1 MSAQYS
7 NSPALRLNIA
17 SSRLRDGAVLLVGG
31 GALGAVYLLWQQ
43 GHAQLAFALLP
54 VVAVLAPAL
63 RRDTLTGC
71 ALCWHQ
77 GQWSL
82 WRGREQQLIAVS
94 PRSACLPGLV
104 YLAWRELPAGR
115 QRYGWIFSDCAP
127 AGQLRR
133 LRVRLALQH

>member
-1 MSAQYS
+1 LSVRYS
-7 NSPALRLNIA
+7 NSPALRLQIA
-17 SSRLRDGAVLLVGG
+17 SSRLRDSAVLLVAG
-31 GALGAVYLLWQQ
+31 GATGALYLLWQQ
-43 GHAQLAFALLP
+43 GHAQLACALLP

-63 RRDTLTGC
+63 RRDALTGC
-71 ALCWHQ
+71 ELCWHR

-82 WRGREQQLIAVS
+82 WRGRERQLIALS
-94 PRSACLPGLV
+94 PRSTWLPGLI

-133 LRVRLALQH
+133 LRVRLALQR

>member
-1 MSAQYS
+1 
-7 NSPALRLNIA
+7 
-17 SSRLRDGAVLLVGG
+17 VLLVGG
-31 GALGAVYLLWQQ
+31 GALGAIYLLWQQ

-54 VVAVLAPAL
+54 VVAILAPAL
-63 RRDTLTGC
+63 RRDTLTGG

-94 PRSACLPGLV
+94 PRSTCLPGLV